1 MYDFKFA
8 DIGEGIHE
16 GQILKWLYK
25 EGDIIKEGETLVII
39 ETDKVNAEIPSP
51 VNGKIIKLGAK
62 EGETINV
69 GETLVLIDDGSKN
82 TVDEKPNKEENAGVV
97 GEIEVSS
104 NIIASSQEIA
114 SETTTSAKALAT
126 PVARKLAADLGLDI
140 NQISGSGENGRVLKE
155 DIYQANNKA
164 ETIFQDK
171 PVAKSQ
177 SIHENITRVPIT
189 KLRKAIVNSMVQSKT
204 MIPHTVL
211 MEEINVS
218 NLVEFRK
225 SQKGLADNAGIKL
238 TFMPFIVK
246 AIALTIKSFP
256 IFNASYDH
264 ENEEIVYKNYLNLG
278 IAVDTVD
285 GLIVPNIKNADQ
297 LSIIELAKEIELLAK
312 QANERT
318 LNLNQIQ
325 DGTFTITNYGSFE
338 TSFGT
343 PIIKYPESAIM
354 GIGRITKKP
363 IVIENELAIGD
374 ILPISLAG
382 DHRIID
388 GADAGRFIM
397 KFKEYITNPMLLL
410 LS

>member
-374 ILPISLAG
+374 ILPISLAV

-410 LS
+410 FS

>member
-25 EGDIIKEGETLVII
+25 EGDEIKEGETIVII

-51 VNGKIIKLGAK
+51 VNGRIVKLGAQ
-62 EGETINV
+62 EGETIHV
-69 GETLVLIDDGSKN
+69 GETLVLIDDGSK
-82 TVDEKPNKEENAGVV
+82 TIAEEPAKEENAGVV

-104 NIIASSQEIA
+104 DIIASSQEIA
-114 SETTTSAKALAT
+114 SETTTTRRALAT
-126 PVARKLAADLGLDI
+126 PVARKLASDLGLDI

-155 DIYQANNKA
+155 DIHQANKKE
-164 ETIFQDK
+164 ETILPERSVVAFQ
-171 PVAKSQ
+171 PVSGDT
-177 SIHENITRVPIT
+177 TRVPVT
-189 KLRKAIVNSMVQSKT
+189 KIRKAIVNSMVQSKT
-204 MIPHTVL
+204 MIPHTTL

-218 NLVEFRK
+218 KLVEFRK
-225 SQKGLADNAGIKL
+225 SQKELAEKAGIKL

-264 ENEEIVYKNYLNLG
+264 EKEEIVYKNYLNLG
-278 IAVDTVD
+278 IAVDTAD

-318 LNLNQIQ
+318 LSLNQIQ
-325 DGTFTITNYGSFE
+325 NGTFTITNYGTFD
-338 TSFGT
+338 TAFGT
-343 PIIKYPESAIM
+343 PIIKYPESAII

-363 IVIENELAIGD
+363 IVIDGELAIGD
-374 ILPISLAG
+374 ILPISLAV

-397 KFKEYITNPMLLL
+397 KFKEYIANPMLLL